1 MASLL
6 GLGNNYAANL
16 FGGNSVSGLVNLG
29 NSISGG
35 GPAPDFAKMA
45 LGGASL
51 GLPINNI
58 RTFTGGGSIT
68 GLNGVTGYLRG
79 QALQGIFNAATESG
93 AISSIAA
100 EGGQIAV
107 QGGLTAGEFASG
119 VGIAKFVFDAATFG
133 AGLVSCAAK

>member
-1 MASLL
+1 
-6 GLGNNYAANL
+6 
-16 FGGNSVSGLVNLG
+16 
-29 NSISGG
+29 
-35 GPAPDFAKMA
+35 MA
-45 LGGASL
+45 LDGASL

-100 EGGQIAV
+100 EGGQVAV

-133 AGLVSCAAK
+133 AGLVSCAAN